1 MGGAALRTCQRLAMF
16 IGHFA
21 PAFVAAAV
29 SPERPRLGMM
39 FVAAQLVD
47 WGFFTLA
54 LFGIEAMR
62 VDPQASVMVPFDLHH
77 MPYTHSL
84 IGTGIWA
91 AAFFGIVAVW
101 QRSLRLGVL
110 AGLVAFSHWLLDYLV
125 HVPDLTIDGTPPKLG
140 LGLWDYPWIAIPLE
154 LGLIAAAFAFYLR
167 RTRGP
172 AGPPLVLAGVM
183 LLFQLVNW
191 FAPHPDSAGPF
202 LYLQAL
208 FAFAVLTALAT
219 WVGENRWFRKR
230 GGLALSAR

>member
-1 MGGAALRTCQRLAMF
+1 MF

-21 PAFVAAAV
+21 PAFIAAAV
-29 SPERPRLGMM
+29 TPERPRLGAM

-54 LFGIEAMR
+54 LFGVEAMR
-62 VDPQASVMVPFDLHH
+62 IDPAASVMVPFDLYH

-84 IGTGIWA
+84 LGTSIWA
-91 AAFFGIVAVW
+91 IAFFGVVSVYE
-101 QRSLRLGVL
+101 RSLRMGAL
-110 AGLVAFSHWLLDYLV
+110 AGLVVLSHWLLDFLV
-125 HVPDLTIDGTPPKLG
+125 HVPDLTFDGTPPKLG
-140 LGLWDYPWIAIPLE
+140 LGLWNLPWLAIPLE
-154 LGLIAAAFAFYLR
+154 LGLIGAALAFYLR

-191 FAPHPDSAGPF
+191 FGPHPEAAGPL

-208 FAFAVLTALAT
+208 VAFAILTALAA

-230 GGLALSAR
+230 GGLASRGM

>member
-1 MGGAALRTCQRLAMF
+1 MF
-16 IGHFA
+16 VGHFA
-21 PAFVAAAV
+21 PAFVAAAL
-29 SPERPRLGMM
+29 SPERPRLGTM

-62 VDPQASVMVPFDLHH
+62 VDPAASVMVPFDLYH

-84 IGTGIWA
+84 LGATIWA
-91 AAFFGIVAVW
+91 TAFFALAAIR
-101 QRSLRLGVL
+101 QRNLVLGLL
-110 AGLVAFSHWLLDYLV
+110 AGLVVLSHWLLDFVV

-140 LGLWDYPWIAIPLE
+140 LGLWDFPWIAIPLE
-154 LGLIAAAFAFYLR
+154 LGLTGAALAFYLR

-191 FAPHPDSAGPF
+191 FAPHPASAGPF
-202 LYLQAL
+202 LYLLAL
-208 FAFAVLTALAT
+208 IAFAVLTALAV

>member
-1 MGGAALRTCQRLAMF
+1 MF

-21 PAFVAAAV
+21 PAFIAAAV
-29 SPERPRLGMM
+29 TPERPRLGAM

-54 LFGIEAMR
+54 LFGAEAMR
-62 VDPQASVMVPFDLHH
+62 IDPAASVMVPFDLYH

-84 IGTGIWA
+84 LGAAIWA
-91 AAFFGIVAVW
+91 VAFFGVVAVYE
-101 QRSLRLGVL
+101 RSLRMGAL
-110 AGLVAFSHWLLDYLV
+110 AGLVVLSHWLLDFLV
-125 HVPDLTIDGTPPKLG
+125 HVPDLTLDGTPPKLG
-140 LGLWDYPWIAIPLE
+140 LGLWNLPWLAIPLE
-154 LGLIAAAFAFYLR
+154 LGLIGAALAFCLR

-191 FAPHPDSAGPF
+191 FGPHPETAGPF
-202 LYLQAL
+202 LYVQAL
-208 FAFAVLTALAT
+208 VAFAILTALAA

-230 GGLALSAR
+230 GGLASRGM